1 MVEAQ
6 KHLLIV
12 DDQINLLTT
21 LKFVFEDSGFNVT
34 MVSSG
39 QEAIEKV
46 KEIVFDLALLD
57 INMPEMDGL
66 QTFMEIKKC
75 SPTTSVIMMTGN
87 KENIQ
92 VRKCIEEGA
101 VTVVYKPFAVNK
113 LIELMGNVL
122 NRPIVL
128 VVDDKRDD
136 RVMLRNVL
144 EIQGYRVFEASSGMD
159 ALDKV
164 KKGNFDICLIDFKMP
179 GMNGLETID
188 EIKEINPD
196 VGVILMSAYT
206 VEDAIRTEIKDKRGI
221 AFIRKPYD
229 IDNIVNIINEE
240 MKRAVL

>member
-1 MVEAQ
+1 MAEPQ

-34 MVSSG
+34 MVSNG
-39 QEAIEKV
+39 REAIEKV

-144 EIQGYRVFEASSGMD
+144 EIQGYRVFEASGGMD

-229 IDNIVNIINEE
+229 IDNVVNIINET
-240 MKRAVL
+240 MK

>member
-1 MVEAQ
+1 MAEPQ

-34 MVSSG
+34 MVSNG
-39 QEAIEKV
+39 REAIEKV

-122 NRPIVL
+122 NRPMVL

-144 EIQGYRVFEASSGMD
+144 EIQGYRVFEASSGID

-229 IDNIVNIINEE
+229 IDNVVNIINET
-240 MKRAVL
+240 MK